1 MEWNRKEIYRYLG
14 YGRQQPDERVCKTV
28 EEMII
33 LLEKTAKPKN
43 IWRIF
48 PLNLSSEEDID
59 FSCFHA
65 VSKNLFKNLKGCTQ
79 AVLFAAT
86 LGIEVDR
93 LLQRYT
99 RLEMS
104 KAVILQASAAS
115 MIESYCDQ
123 VNEEIREYALK
134 EGYYLHPRFS
144 PGYGDFKI
152 DHQKEIIGVLE
163 CPKKIGLTLT
173 DSYIMLPSKSVTAVI
188 GMDRTALNC
197 PKHGCDT
204 CELKNCAY
212 RRG

>member
-14 YGRQQPDERVCKTV
+14 YGRVIPDDTVYGKV
-28 EEMII
+28 EEMIT
-33 LLEKTAKPKN
+33 LLEKTAKPKSV
-43 IWRIF
+43 WKVF
-48 PLNLSSEEDID
+48 PLDLSSEGEID
-59 FSCFHA
+59 FSCFHTA
-65 VSKNLFKNLKGCTQ
+65 SRNLYKNLKGCTQ
-79 AVLFAAT
+79 AALFAAT

-93 LLQRYT
+93 MLQRYT
-99 RLEMS
+99 RLEMT
-104 KAVILQASAAS
+104 KAVILQAAAAS

-123 VNEEIREYALK
+123 VNEEIREYARA

-144 PGYGDFKI
+144 PGYGDFSI
-152 DHQKEIIGVLE
+152 DHQKEIIGILE

-188 GMDRTALNC
+188 GMDRTNLNC
-197 PKHGCDT
+197 PKYGCET